1 MTNINPIEALSD
13 PTRRKLFERLRSGA
27 CSVGELVKA
36 VPVSQPA
43 VSQHLRVLK
52 DARLVRVQKQGQQRI
67 YSLDPQGLAELRA
80 YIDSF
85 WDRVLE
91 AFQSAAENSADIK
104 PAKEDLRNE

>member
-1 MTNINPIEALSD
+1 
-13 PTRRKLFERLRSGA
+13 
-27 CSVGELVKA
+27 
-36 VPVSQPA
+36 
-43 VSQHLRVLK
+43 
-52 DARLVRVQKQGQQRI
+52 VQKQGQQRI